1 MKNLIKTIA
10 GVLLGILIY
19 AALNAA
25 IRYNNTN
32 QIDLETA
39 LKDLPWAG
47 FMIAVIVMLIYEYGF
62 KSKQKEEEKEK
73 QKES

>member
-47 FMIAVIVMLIYEYGF
+47 FMIAVIAMLIYEYGF
-62 KSKQKEEEKEK
+62 KSKPKEEENEK
-73 QKES
+73 

>member
-1 MKNLIKTIA
+1 MKNLIKLIA

-32 QIDLETA
+32 QLDLDTA

-47 FMIAVIVMLIYEYGF
+47 FMIALIIMLIYEYGF
-62 KSKQKEEEKEK
+62 KSKQKEKGKEK
-73 QKES
+73 